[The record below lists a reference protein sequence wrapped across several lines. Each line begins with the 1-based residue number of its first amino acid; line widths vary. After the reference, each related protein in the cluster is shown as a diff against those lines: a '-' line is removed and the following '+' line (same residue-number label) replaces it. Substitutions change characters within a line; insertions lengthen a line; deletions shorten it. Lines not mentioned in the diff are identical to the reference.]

1 MLADVVDMRPAR
13 IRFRT
18 PEEGGRLT
26 APASG
31 VRSQIEL
38 GEFQTSCVVSSS
50 AGLAVLPLGEEVE
63 VHIRLLFAEHIGSV
77 FARAAEVELFEGAK
91 LVATGHFLDKP

>member
-1 MLADVVDMRPAR
+1 MPSDVVEVRSAR

-38 GEFQTSCVVSSS
+38 GEFQTSCIVDSS
-50 AGLAVLPLGEEVE
+50 AGFEILPLGEEVE
-63 VHIRLLFAEHIGSV
+63 VRIRVLFAEHVGAAFS
-77 FARAAEVELFEGAK
+77 RAAAVELFEGAK
-91 LVATGHFLDKP
+91 LVATGRFLDEP